1 MESTVTVVQSPPRS
15 GDLAERLG
23 IKPLPDDV
31 LCEALTHA
39 SFPNESSTQA
49 TPPPLA
55 EWRWRTMP
63 VFIALSAGLFV
74 GLYLGIIIPGTG
86 IVATVVFLAV
96 AGMLGI
102 SVSRYVM
109 RLLMQRGIIKPQAKR
124 R

>member
-1 MESTVTVVQSPPRS
+1 MSPSRRRRRRIRGVEGGS
-15 GDLAERLG
+15 
-23 IKPLPDDV
+23 
-31 LCEALTHA
+31 EAA
-39 SFPNESSTQA
+39 PKQQA
-49 TPPPLA
+49 APPPLA

-63 VFIALSAGLFV
+63 VFIALSVGLFV
-74 GLYLGIIIPGTG
+74 GLYLGIAVQGSG
-86 IVATVVFLAV
+86 IVATIVFLIV

>member
-1 MESTVTVVQSPPRS
+1 MSPSRRRRRRVREPAQGSEGPTRQ
-15 GDLAERLG
+15 
-23 IKPLPDDV
+23 
-31 LCEALTHA
+31 
-39 SFPNESSTQA
+39 QA
-49 TPPPLA
+49 APPPLA

-63 VFIALSAGLFV
+63 VFIALSVGLFV
-74 GLYLGIIIPGTG
+74 GLYLGIAVQGSG
-86 IVATVVFLAV
+86 IVATVVFLVV

>member
-1 MESTVTVVQSPPRS
+1 MSPARRRRRRTRGTQESGT
-15 GDLAERLG
+15 
-23 IKPLPDDV
+23 
-31 LCEALTHA
+31 EAATKQ
-39 SFPNESSTQA
+39 QA
-49 TPPPLA
+49 APPPLP

-74 GLYLGIIIPGTG
+74 GLYLGIVIPGTG

>member
-1 MESTVTVVQSPPRS
+1 MSPSRRRRRRVRGSSEGGGETVTKQ
-15 GDLAERLG
+15 
-23 IKPLPDDV
+23 
-31 LCEALTHA
+31 
-39 SFPNESSTQA
+39 QA
-49 TPPPLA
+49 APPPLP
-55 EWRWRTMP
+55 EWKWRTMP

-74 GLYLGIIIPGTG
+74 GLYLGMVATGTG
-86 IVATVVFLAV
+86 IAATVIFLVV

>member
-1 MESTVTVVQSPPRS
+1 MSPSRRRRRRIRGGAEGSGEAAPRQ
-15 GDLAERLG
+15 
-23 IKPLPDDV
+23 
-31 LCEALTHA
+31 
-39 SFPNESSTQA
+39 QA
-49 TPPPLA
+49 APPPLA

-63 VFIALSAGLFV
+63 VFIALSVGLFV
-74 GLYLGIIIPGTG
+74 GLYLGIAVQGSG
-86 IVATVVFLAV
+86 ILATVVFLVV

>member
-1 MESTVTVVQSPPRS
+1 MSPSRRRRRRIRGSTE
-15 GDLAERLG
+15 GGAEAAP
-23 IKPLPDDV
+23 KQP
-31 LCEALTHA
+31 AA
-39 SFPNESSTQA
+39 
-49 TPPPLA
+49 PPPLA

-63 VFIALSAGLFV
+63 VFIALSVGLFV
-74 GLYLGIIIPGTG
+74 GLYLGIAVQGSG
-86 IVATVVFLAV
+86 IVATIVFLVV

>member
-1 MESTVTVVQSPPRS
+1 MSPSRRRRRRIRGSSEGGGETVTKQ
-15 GDLAERLG
+15 
-23 IKPLPDDV
+23 
-31 LCEALTHA
+31 
-39 SFPNESSTQA
+39 QA
-49 TPPPLA
+49 APPPLP
-55 EWRWRTMP
+55 EWKWRTMP

-74 GLYLGIIIPGTG
+74 GLYLGMVATGTG
-86 IVATVVFLAV
+86 IAATVIFLIV